1 METFE
6 LNTKVIS
13 GTDCLKFFNHYKNNG
28 IFIVCDKFL
37 VENHALELI
46 LKEIDDSNHVELFTD
61 VVPDPPLEEV
71 AAGMK
76 RMMAGDFDVVVAFG
90 GGSAID
96 AAKAILIFTSEQTGK
111 DFEFVA
117 IPTTSGT
124 GSDATA
130 ATVIT
135 DLQAKVKHLF
145 ADPRMLP
152 GVSLLNPDFTLSVPK
167 PLVANTG
174 IDVLTHA
181 LEAYVAQG
189 HDNFSDCFA
198 EKSVQ
203 IIRESL
209 VITYEH
215 PENTYHREQMQIAS
229 TMAGMAFNKAGLGI
243 NHGIAHNLGG
253 MFHIPHGLA
262 NAILLPHVVTFNSR
276 DEQCKIRYAKL
287 AKVTGIA
294 DHSDTA
300 QVAVDKLI
308 AFINDL
314 KVKMNMYSSIIDW
327 GLDRAEF
334 KAGKRQ
340 LAENALLDTC
350 TQSTPKMPTVDEVMQ
365 ILNAI
370 SA

>member
-6 LNTKVIS
+6 LKTKVVS
-13 GTDCLKFFNHYKNNG
+13 GVDCLEYFNRYHNQG

-37 VENHALELI
+37 VDNGLLDKVLA
-46 LKEIDDSNHVELFTD
+46 EIDKSNTVEVFD
-61 VVPDPPLEEV
+61 EVVPDPPLEEV

-76 RMMAGDFDVVVAFG
+76 RIMAKDYDVVVAFG

-96 AAKAILIFTSEQTGK
+96 AAKAILVFASEQQDK
-111 DFEFVA
+111 EYEFIA

-130 ATVIT
+130 ATVVT

-145 ADPRMLP
+145 VDWRMLP
-152 GVSLLNPDFTLSVPK
+152 HVSLLNPEFTRSVPK
-167 PLVANTG
+167 DIVANTG

-181 LEAYVAQG
+181 LEAYVAKDR
-189 HDNFSDCFA
+189 DNFSDCFA

-203 IIRESL
+203 IINQSL
-209 VITYEH
+209 VITYND
-215 PENTYHREQMQIAS
+215 PDNTYHREQMQIAS

-262 NAILLPHVVTFNSR
+262 NAILLPHVVRFNAQ
-276 DEQCKIRYAKL
+276 DPWCQERYAHM

-294 DHSDTA
+294 PFSDTA
-300 QVAVDKLI
+300 KEAVDKLTAWI
-308 AFINDL
+308 DGL
-314 KVKMNMYSSIIDW
+314 KVKMNMESSIIAW
-327 GLDRAEF
+327 GLDRSTFE
-334 KAGKRQ
+334 AGKRQ
-340 LAENALLDTC
+340 LAENALKDTC
-350 TQSTPKMPTVDEVMQ
+350 TQSTPLMPTVDQVMQ
-365 ILNAI
+365 ILTDI
-370 SA
+370 SK